1 MFKWFLPT
9 AVAMLVGMLVLL
21 GALVPVE
28 GLELA
33 GFFLIQWGMVLGA
46 FALLLGYFNLLNVHS
61 QRLLR
66 RRKNWLGSLLLILS
80 ALGSLVLVVWQG
92 SGGSEAQLM
101 LNHVLIPGESAL
113 LAITAVTLIV
123 TGMRIFRTR
132 RNLNSVVFVVVV
144 GAVLLSTVPY
154 LGILSNVKTVL
165 TDLAAGGMR
174 GVLMGV
180 AIGTTMTGLRII
192 LGIDRPHS
200 DE

>member
-9 AVAMLVGMLVLL
+9 AVAMLVGMLVML

-28 GLELA
+28 GLEVA

-46 FALLLGYFNLLNVHS
+46 FALLLGYFNVLNVHL

-66 RRKNWLGSLLLILS
+66 RRKNWSGSLFLILS

-92 SGGSEAQLM
+92 PGGQGSQLL
-101 LNHVLIPGESAL
+101 LNHVLVPGESAL
-113 LAITAVTLIV
+113 LAITAVTLVV
-123 TGMRIFRTR
+123 TGMRVFRTR
-132 RNLNSVVFVVVV
+132 RNFNSVVFVVVV

-154 LGILSNVKTVL
+154 LGILSNVKMIL
-165 TDLAAGGMR
+165 SDLATGGMR

>member
-61 QRLLR
+61 QRLFR

-80 ALGSLVLVVWQG
+80 ALGSSVLVMWQG
-92 SGGSEAQLM
+92 PGGQEAQLL

-123 TGMRIFRTR
+123 TGMRVFRTR

-154 LGILSNVKTVL
+154 LGILSNVKTML

>member
-21 GALVPVE
+21 GALIPVE
-28 GLELA
+28 SLELV
-33 GFFLIQWGMVLGA
+33 GFLLIQWGMVLGA
-46 FALLLGYFNLLNVHS
+46 FALLLGYFNLLSVHL
-61 QRLLR
+61 QRLFR

-92 SGGSEAQLM
+92 SGGQEAQLL

-123 TGMRIFRTR
+123 TGMRVFRTR

-154 LGILSNVKTVL
+154 LDILSNVKTML